1 MGKAVAPSVP
11 ARCERAVAKSV
22 ALTHERV
29 VMELIVY
36 GLYPGET
43 ERYTEELL
51 SAKCRT
57 MADVEAVKSAASK
70 DGFHSFRVAE
80 YNGEAPNFK
89 ATIRMG

>member
-1 MGKAVAPSVP
+1 
-11 ARCERAVAKSV
+11 
-22 ALTHERV
+22 
-29 VMELIVY
+29 MELIVY